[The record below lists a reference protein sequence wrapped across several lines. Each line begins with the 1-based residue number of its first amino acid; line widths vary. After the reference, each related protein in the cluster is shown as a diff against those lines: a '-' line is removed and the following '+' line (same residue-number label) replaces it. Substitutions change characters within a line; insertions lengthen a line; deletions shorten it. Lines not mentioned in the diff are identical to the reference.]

1 MGPSHRTEG
10 ILKDSSE
17 PDEKLLENARRAPEG
32 DYHCFEQLVRRYQK
46 RVIANCRYL
55 TRNPGYAED
64 LAQEVFVKAYFGMA
78 RFEGRSSFRTWL
90 QRIKINHCLN
100 YLKKEERKVFVDVAD
115 ANVKNARELVLQ
127 PAAEKAAMDRGER
140 ERITTILDAM
150 SDSLR
155 IPLLMRDMDQLSYE
169 EVAEALGIS
178 LSAVKMR
185 IKRGREEFQRRYRQ
199 LGGSTGPLPGQ
210 ER

>member
-1 MGPSHRTEG
+1 V
-10 ILKDSSE
+10 KDSSE

-32 DYHCFEQLVRRYQK
+32 DYHAFERLVLRHQK
-46 RVIANCRYL
+46 RVVANCRYL

-100 YLKKEERKVFVDVAD
+100 YLKKQEGKAFVDAED
-115 ANVKNARELVLQ
+115 EKVKNANELVLQ
-127 PAAEKAAMDRGER
+127 PVAEKTVMDCSER
-140 ERITTILDAM
+140 EWITSILDAM

-169 EVAEALGIS
+169 EVAGALGIS
-178 LSAVKMR
+178 PSAVKMR
-185 IKRGREEFQRRYRQ
+185 IKRGREEFQRRYRE
-199 LGGSTGPLPGQ
+199 LIGSTRPLPGHG
-210 ER
+210 R